1 MRRRESPL
9 ANPVDT
15 LAHWPHANLTCTS
28 QGRRISQVLSL
39 YTLGGAY
46 VADESGTALS
56 GAASQKRVLSL
67 LAVLAVAGEAGLS
80 RDKLVGLLWPEAEE
94 ERARHSLTQALYVAR
109 RALGTDDLFV
119 LSPTSVRLNFGV
131 LACDVCA
138 FEAELDAGEL
148 EAAVARY
155 GGPFLD
161 GFFLGSS
168 AEFERWT
175 TGQRERL
182 ESRLVQTLE
191 ELASRAEASSEYAR
205 AVEWRRRLATL
216 RPLDSAAVVR
226 LMSALAGS
234 GDRAG
239 AIQQARLHATLLHH
253 ELELDPDPV
262 VEALAA
268 RLRTDV
274 SWQSEEPFSSAPDDS
289 IDESTDP
296 AAGAAVE
303 ADDDDAVA
311 TAIVEVHP
319 LHHEEHVAPARAPHD
334 IGRPIADVVLPLW
347 VRWTV
352 LSVIVLALVGT
363 GVLIGRARRSPASQ
377 LHPLSVR
384 QRVVVAPFRVAG
396 ASPSLGYLRDGVVEL
411 LSTRLADDS
420 AARSIDAGAV
430 LGAWRAAGLAPAMD
444 VPRDTVVKLARRLG
458 AERVVIGS
466 AVGTPARIILRA
478 EVLVVPSGTVSADAS
493 ISGPV
498 DSLTTLIDRLAGQLL
513 AAEAG
518 EDAQLALQTTRS
530 LPALRA
536 FLAGQ
541 AALRGLDYTAA
552 LRQYNA
558 AVARDSSFALAALQ
572 AATMADRLLDVAQLR
587 RSLAVAWAH
596 REALNERDR
605 MRLDAYGPSPF
616 FAPANRP
623 QQWAAWQRMSE
634 HVSGDADLGFA
645 LGWRIH
651 HDGAAAGLPDPRARA
666 IEALR
671 QSALSNSHP
680 PTRGLLT
687 SMGAIPIDSGVSVA
701 RLGPLAPFVR
711 WRAAIARSDSVARA
725 HIRDTIFRL
734 GPANLR
740 AIALGSQYDGVAID
754 DGALATEYLAARA
767 TRPAERVDA
776 LLAEHAGA
784 LLRGRFGPALDVL
797 ARLDRAQPGSFA
809 AQRLRVL
816 DALYGDGDSTAAIAA
831 ARELAAVAGVNAE
844 AGSGVALTTSES
856 RDANLCVLGQWHASR
871 GDSVTARQ
879 AAKLLHGRRGV
890 AVAAVSASPAVCA
903 DLIDA
908 ALAVGSRSREARARL
923 LRIDTL
929 VLAPQVVGD
938 LSTYAP
944 LMIARSYERLGDT
957 PRALA
962 AIRRRPY
969 MMDWPRYL
977 AIMLREE
984 ARLAE
989 RAGDL
994 AGSRRALEQY
1004 HSYREPAGSEPPA
1017 PK

>member
-1 MRRRESPL
+1 
-9 ANPVDT
+9 
-15 LAHWPHANLTCTS
+15 
-28 QGRRISQVLSL
+28 VLSL
-39 YTLGGAY
+39 YTLGGAH
-46 VADESGTALS
+46 VADESGVALG
-56 GAASQKRVLSL
+56 GAASQRRVLSL
-67 LAVLAVAGEAGLS
+67 LAVLAVAGESGIS

-109 RALGTDDLFV
+109 RALGIEELFI
-119 LSPTSVRLNFGV
+119 LGPTSVRLNLDLLV
-131 LACDVCA
+131 CDVCE
-138 FEAELDAGEL
+138 FEAELDEGKL

-155 GGPFLD
+155 EGPFLD

-168 AEFERWT
+168 AEFERWST
-175 TGQRERL
+175 SQRERL
-182 ESRLVQTLE
+182 EVRLVQTLE
-191 ELASRAEASSEYAR
+191 ELASRAEAANEYGR

-216 RPLDSAAVVR
+216 RPLDSSAVVR

-274 SWQSEEPFSSAPDDS
+274 SWQPDEPSSP
-289 IDESTDP
+289 
-296 AAGAAVE
+296 VE
-303 ADDDDAVA
+303 APTPEVESDDEEASTMPALVEVRALHDDDR
-311 TAIVEVHP
+311 
-319 LHHEEHVAPARAPHD
+319 VAPAPSSH
-334 IGRPIADVVLPLW
+334 GVSRPIAEVVLPLW

-352 LSVIVLALVGT
+352 LSIVVIALIGA
-363 GVLIGRARRSPASQ
+363 GVLIGRARREPTSQ
-377 LHPLSVR
+377 MQRLAVR
-384 QRVVVAPFRVAG
+384 QRVVVAPFRVVG
-396 ASPSLGYLRDGVVEL
+396 ASPSLSYLRDGVVEL
-411 LSTRLADDS
+411 LSTRLADDT

-444 VPRDTVVKLARRLG
+444 VPRDTVVKLAQRLG

-466 AVGTPARIILRA
+466 AVGTPAHIILHA

-493 ISGPV
+493 IAGPV

-558 AVARDSSFALAALQ
+558 ALARDSGFALAALQ

-587 RSLAVAWAH
+587 RSLSVAWTH
-596 REALNERDR
+596 RDALNERDR
-605 MRLDAYGPSPF
+605 LRLDAYGPSPSL
-616 FAPANRP
+616 APAS
-623 QQWAAWQRMSE
+623 QAHQWEVWQRMIE
-634 HVSGDADLGFA
+634 RASGDADLGFA

-651 HDGAAAGLPDPRARA
+651 HDGAIAGLTDPRASA
-666 IEALR
+666 IDALR
-671 QSALSNSHP
+671 RSAGANAHP

-687 SMGAIPIDSGVSVA
+687 VMGAGTIDSNVSVA
-701 RLGPLAPFVR
+701 SLGPLAPFVR
-711 WRAAIARSDSVARA
+711 WRAAIARSDSIART

-740 AIALGSQYDGVAID
+740 AIALGSQYDGVASA

-776 LLAEHAGA
+776 MLAEHADAMLHGRAGA
-784 LLRGRFGPALDVL
+784 ALDVL
-797 ARLDRAQPGSFA
+797 SRLERAQPGSFV

-816 DALYGDGDSTAAIAA
+816 DALYGDGDSAVAITA
-831 ARELAAVAGVNAE
+831 ARELAAA
-844 AGSGVALTTSES
+844 SGVGEDAQAALTPSES
-856 RDANLCVLGQWHASR
+856 RDANLCVLGQWYAAR
-871 GDSVTARQ
+871 GDSAVARR
-879 AAKLLHGRRGV
+879 AAKALHGRRVLPVGP
-890 AVAAVSASPAVCA
+890 VSASPEPCA
-903 DLIDA
+903 AMIDA
-908 ALAVGSRSREARARL
+908 ALAVGARARDARPL
-923 LRIDTL
+923 LLHLDSL
-929 VLAPQVVGD
+929 VLSPQVVGD
-938 LSTYAP
+938 LSAYAP
-944 LMIARSYERLGDT
+944 LLLARLHERAGDV

-962 AIRRRPY
+962 AVRRRAY

-977 AIMLREE
+977 AVMLREE
-984 ARLAE
+984 ARLSE
-989 RAGDL
+989 RTGDL
-994 AGSRRALEQY
+994 PGMRRALEHY
-1004 HSYREPAGSEPPA
+1004 RSYREPASEPDPPA
-1017 PK
+1017 PR